1 MVDDG
6 TAKFAVKIV
15 CAKEYVDAVNAT
27 VTEVKEKHIFRFDV
41 VNKAAM
47 TRLDAGVIRFSNII
61 PQGYERLAL
70 IAYSNGVTIKYEPDL
85 ANPLYKTSDFI
96 DLYIQGA
103 AVDTANEAWNLLQ
116 NFAVFTI
123 FVKEG

>member
-6 TAKFAVKIV
+6 TAKFTVKTV

-27 VTEVKEKHIFRFDV
+27 VNEVKEKHIFRFDV

-47 TRLDAGVIRFSNII
+47 TRLDAGVVRFSTTV
-61 PQGYERLAL
+61 PQGYERMAL

-85 ANPLYKTSDFI
+85 AIPFYRTSDFI

-103 AVDTANEAWNLLQ
+103 DVNTANVAWSRLQ
-116 NFAVFTI
+116 NFSVFTI
-123 FVKEG
+123 FVKKG